1 MLCHLCFL
9 CTKANSSERLLPKN
23 IQNWYTSRDLTNASG
38 LSFHRFP
45 PDHWNG
51 LLLPICLHQCHKPS
65 NVFSAYQLKQNLSQ
79 IMFLSSSKPTQS
91 SHQEKKQMMYSGHN
105 PTHTPR
111 AGSNSSL
118 ASAPGVSILEPRHWR
133 LTWGLRV
140 SLTAMLSP
148 INLYLLKLT
157 QIKSQWSLS
166 DQATALNSDTPNTC
180 SLIAYKCPFAGRR

>member
-79 IMFLSSSKPTQS
+79 IMFLSSSKPTHS
-91 SHQEKKQMMYSGHN
+91 SHQEKKKMMYSGHN

-111 AGSNSSL
+111 AGSYSSL
-118 ASAPGVSILEPRHWR
+118 ASAPGVSILEPRH
-133 LTWGLRV
+133 
-140 SLTAMLSP
+140 
-148 INLYLLKLT
+148 
-157 QIKSQWSLS
+157 
-166 DQATALNSDTPNTC
+166 
-180 SLIAYKCPFAGRR
+180 